1 MLKGCMDDLYA
12 PFVFDTDSGRNS
24 IVSRAIEPLNG

>member
-1 MLKGCMDDLYA
+1 MDDLYA

-24 IVSRAIEPLNG
+24 IVSRAIESLND

>member
-1 MLKGCMDDLYA
+1 MDDLYA

-24 IVSRAIEPLNG
+24 IVNRVIEPLNG

>member
-1 MLKGCMDDLYA
+1 MLKGCMDLYA

-24 IVSRAIEPLNG
+24 IVNRVIEPLNG